1 MKRKIALITGASKG
15 LGQALTAASAAAFP
29 ELDELWLVSRGIQLN
44 DQLTAACGGKT
55 LRAIALDLCDP
66 ASFGAL
72 REQLAGADAEIFLLV
87 NDAGCGFLGN
97 VEDNPAWQI
106 AAMTDL
112 NVRALSL
119 VTNLAL
125 PYLPSGAKIINISSV
140 ASFCPNA
147 RMSVYSATKAYI
159 SSLSRGLYE
168 ELRPRGIT
176 VTAVC
181 PGPMN
186 TEFLSVGKI
195 AGNSKMFSSLPYC
208 DPASVAAGAMA
219 AAKRG
224 AAVWT
229 PKAFFKFYRFIAKI
243 MPHKLLVK
251 LVRT

>member
-181 PGPMN
+181 PGPMA
-186 TEFLSVGKI
+186 TDFLTSGKI
-195 AGNSKMFSSLPYC
+195 AGNSRAFDVLPYC
-208 DPASVAAGAMA
+208 DPKKVAAGALR

-224 AAVWT
+224 RAFYT
-229 PKAFFKFYRFIAKI
+229 PTGFYRFYRLLAKLLPWSWMVRLAKI
-243 MPHKLLVK
+243 
-251 LVRT
+251 